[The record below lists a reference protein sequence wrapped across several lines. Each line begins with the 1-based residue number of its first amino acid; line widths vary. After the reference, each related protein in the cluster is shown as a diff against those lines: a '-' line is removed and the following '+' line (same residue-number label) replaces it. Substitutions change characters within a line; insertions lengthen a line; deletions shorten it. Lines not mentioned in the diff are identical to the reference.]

1 MEDDLGIFA
10 IEPKNIIGDPLV
22 DGSISFRRQVKFV
35 SDIYHFKNLAMED
48 ISRPLTPY
56 CDIDAINMAP
66 KNLIRVGSQ
75 VSVIM
80 STPVK
85 AYAPIGLAPRS
96 RRMTISKNVVI
107 G

>member
-1 MEDDLGIFA
+1 M
-10 IEPKNIIGDPLV
+10 
-22 DGSISFRRQVKFV
+22 DGRISFRWQIEFV

-48 ISRPLTPY
+48 IPRPLAPY
-56 CDIDAINMAP
+56 CDIDAINMAT

-75 VSVIM
+75 VSVVM

-85 AYAPIGLAPRS
+85 AYATIGLAPRS

-107 G
+107 R